1 MSFYTF
7 CRGVTRLW
15 APLAYQVRYQGTEN
29 IPQKGGY
36 ILVSNHRSMAD
47 PVVIANRLDQ
57 QLFFMAKAELFE
69 NPIAGWGLRR
79 LGAFPVDRGKGDMGA
94 VDWAIDLLR
103 KGDVLAM
110 FPEGTRAPTQEPLRP
125 KSGAAFIARAT
136 KADVLPCGV
145 VLEKE
150 GPGKPRITV
159 RYGRLIP
166 YDRLGFG
173 EELSPREIKTAT
185 NFIWAQVL
193 ELIQE
198 VRDGED

>member
-57 QLFFMAKAELFE
+57 QLFFMAKAELFQ

-79 LGAFPVDRGKGDMGA
+79 LGAFPVDRGKGDTGA
-94 VDWAIDLLR
+94 VDWAIGLLR

-110 FPEGTRAPTQEPLRP
+110 FPEGTRSLTQEPLRP
-125 KSGAAFIARAT
+125 KSGASFIARAT
-136 KADVLPCGV
+136 QADILPCCV
-145 VLEKE
+145 VLETE

-159 RYGRLIP
+159 RYGKLIP
-166 YDRLGFG
+166 YGELGFG
-173 EELSPREIKTAT
+173 EEMSPREIKAAT
-185 NFIWAQVL
+185 NLIWDRVL
-193 ELIQE
+193 ELIRE
-198 VRDGED
+198 VRDSEG